1 MSKAK
6 AGDVKSRGKP
16 PAEVEPQAEGHG
28 RTRFDANIVTLS
40 GRVVSKDAEYVTSFF
55 HHTAQT
61 EQSATLF
68 VLNVVRNHEG
78 ATTVVDVPCRVFGT
92 GHYKAMDEG
101 DMIAVLGEL
110 HNTRVGKGL
119 YVEVK
124 HWHLL
129 EPRGWRGKTEE
140 VEQ

>member
-6 AGDVKSRGKP
+6 VEELKPRGKI
-16 PAEVEPQAEGHG
+16 PAESDPQAEGHG

-40 GRVVSKDAEYVTSFF
+40 GRVMSKEIDRVIGTTSAVTEE
-55 HHTAQT
+55 HCITC
-61 EQSATLF
+61 F
-68 VLNVVRNHEG
+68 VLNVMRNKDG
-78 ATTVVDVPCRVFGT
+78 AGSRVDVSCRVFGT
-92 GHYKAMDEG
+92 GHYKAMDVG

-110 HNTRVGKGL
+110 RNTRDGKGL

-129 EPRGWRGKTEE
+129 EPRGWRKDEE
-140 VEQ
+140 DVQ

>member
-1 MSKAK
+1 ML
-6 AGDVKSRGKP
+6 SRGAKCP
-16 PAEVEPQAEGHG
+16 QRSREVEGHG

-40 GRVVSKDAEYVTSFF
+40 GRVMSKEVEYVTSYF
-55 HHTAQT
+55 HYNAQV
-61 EQSATLF
+61 EQNAALF

-78 ATTVVDVPCRVFGT
+78 ATTVVDVPCRLQGVRF
-92 GHYKAMDEG
+92 KATEG

-110 HNTRVGKGL
+110 GNTRDGKGV

-129 EPRGWRGKTEE
+129 EPRGWRGKDEE
-140 VEQ
+140 DVQ